1 MKSKKSKFW
10 LGVWSLVP
18 GAGEMYLGFM
28 KMGVSLMLAFGVS
41 IALISMTGLDAL
53 SILPVTIYI
62 YSFFHANNLGRVDD
76 QTFQNIEDV
85 YLFGLEG
92 ISDIRIKV
100 TGKYRKAAAI
110 VLIFVGVVM
119 IWNTIFTL
127 LCDIFGWDNAYLSQ
141 VYYFVRDEVPRILIG
156 IAVIWG
162 GIVML
167 RGKKA
172 EEPAVETTIDEN
184 AKNVYEAYNRV
195 TEEVEEGKE
204 NGTEENK
211 NA

>member
-10 LGVWSLVP
+10 LGVWSLIP

-28 KMGVSLMLAFGVS
+28 KMGVSLMLAFGIS
-41 IALISMTGLDAL
+41 IALTSMTGIGAL
-53 SILPVTIYI
+53 AILPVTIYI

-76 QTFQNIEDV
+76 QTFQDIEDV

-92 ISDIRIKV
+92 FEDVRKKLD
-100 TGKYRKAAAI
+100 GKGKKAVAA
-110 VLIFVGVVM
+110 VLILIGVVM
-119 IWNTIFTL
+119 LWNSFFRL
-127 LCDIFGWDNAYLSQ
+127 LCDIFGWDNAYLSR
-141 VYYFVRDEVPRILIG
+141 VYYFVRDEVLRILIG
-156 IAVIWG
+156 IAIVWG

-167 RGKKA
+167 RGKRA
-172 EEPAVETTIDEN
+172 EEPAVEAAIDED
-184 AKNVYEAYNRV
+184 AKKVYEAYNRA
-195 TEEVEEGKE
+195 TKEGEEGKE

>member
-1 MKSKKSKFW
+1 MKRKRSNFW
-10 LGVWSLVP
+10 LGVWSFVP

-28 KMGVSLMLAFGVS
+28 KMGVSLLLAFCVS
-41 IALISMTGLDAL
+41 ITVVSLIGIDVF
-53 SILPVTIYI
+53 SIFPIVLYI

-76 QTFQNIEDV
+76 QTFQNMEDV

-100 TGKYRKAAAI
+100 TGKYRKAAAV
-110 VLIFVGVVM
+110 VLIFIGVIM

-141 VYYFVRDEVPRILIG
+141 VYYFVRDEIPRILIG

-172 EEPAVETTIDEN
+172 EEPAVETIIDEN

-195 TEEVEEGKE
+195 TEEGEKGKE
-204 NGTEENK
+204 NGTEKNK

>member
-10 LGVWSLVP
+10 LGVWSLIP

-28 KMGVSLMLAFGVS
+28 KMGVSLMLAFGIS
-41 IALISMTGLDAL
+41 IALTSMTGIGAL
-53 SILPVTIYI
+53 AILPVTIYI

-76 QTFQNIEDV
+76 QTFQDIEDV

-92 ISDIRIKV
+92 FEDVRKKLD
-100 TGKYRKAAAI
+100 GKGKKAIAA
-110 VLIFVGVVM
+110 VLILIGVVM
-119 IWNTIFTL
+119 LWNSFFRL
-127 LCDIFGWDNAYLSQ
+127 LCDIFGWDNAYLSR

-156 IAVIWG
+156 IAIVWG

-167 RGKKA
+167 RGKRA
-172 EEPAVETTIDEN
+172 EEPAVEAAIDGD
-184 AKNVYEAYNRV
+184 AKKVYEAYNRA
-195 TEEVEEGKE
+195 TKEGEEGKE